1 MDKLNEHARINK
13 DKDLN
18 GTKFTI
24 HIEGG
29 AGTTGRSEHG
39 DPHMEI
45 KCSGVS
51 YFIYIPTQEEWN
63 TRTIRAYVTTSKKNI
78 ITSKIKNE
86 VIVWFNQKSSDT
98 THLTN
103 IEYSRFRWNIM
114 NEYNTVPNIVLFD
127 SIYNIGND
135 ISNIFDTEYGDF
147 EIITNKPNFK
157 KVKLNNIEYTTT
169 DNKIWYDIE
178 YNMVEDELN
187 DLFNMKT
194 KL

>member
-1 MDKLNEHARINK
+1 
-13 DKDLN
+13 
-18 GTKFTI
+18 
-24 HIEGG
+24 
-29 AGTTGRSEHG
+29 
-39 DPHMEI
+39 
-45 KCSGVS
+45 
-51 YFIYIPTQEEWN
+51 
-63 TRTIRAYVTTSKKNI
+63 
-78 ITSKIKNE
+78 
-86 VIVWFNQKSSDT
+86 
-98 THLTN
+98 
-103 IEYSRFRWNIM
+103 M

-169 DNKIWYDIE
+169 DNKIWYDTE